1 MENTVDISYEKCEK
15 KKLDFDDKLLNLV
28 DNYINYEDQNK
39 TSRGEIET
47 AQKIKN
53 NVKNS
58 SSNKT
63 NLSLFQIL
71 RLTSKKLYF
80 IY

>member
-1 MENTVDISYEKCEK
+1 MENTVDISYEICEK
-15 KKLDFDDKLLNLV
+15 KKLNFDDKLLNLV
-28 DNYINYEDQNK
+28 DNYTNYEDQNK